1 MLVMA
6 KRKPKP
12 PTASDGRAE
21 NKPIRIRGVLIQ
33 AVEARAADLV
43 QDATQ
48 YINDAVRM
56 RLEAEGHWPP
66 PPPKPA
72 K

>member
-6 KRKPKP
+6 TKKNQNQPADARKPFKMVRVRKVLADIAE
-12 PTASDGRAE
+12 TRAE
-21 NKPIRIRGVLIQ
+21 S
-33 AVEARAADLV
+33 LV
-43 QDATQ
+43 QDLTQ

-56 RLEAEGHWPP
+56 RLETEGYWP
-66 PPPKPA
+66 PPPKPPA